1 MTGVSSATV
10 PPRTEASRLP
20 AGDLAMVTDRA
31 AASWQALR
39 GARVFVT
46 GGTGFFGTWLLESFA
61 HANATLG
68 LAAELVALTR
78 DPAGFRARAPHLADD
93 ASIQLVAGDVRD
105 FAFPTGAFTHV
116 VHGATAASAALNDAR
131 PLEMVS
137 TIVDGTRRV
146 LEFARECG
154 AQRVL
159 LVSSGAVYGAQ
170 PSALTHVPESYR
182 GGPDPLD
189 PGQAY
194 AEWKRLAELLGA
206 IEARQPGAPAVVSA
220 RCFAFVGPHLPLDAH
235 FAIGNFM
242 RDALAGGPIRLNGD
256 GSPYRSYLY
265 AADLAAWLWTL
276 LVQGQGGQAYNVGS
290 PRDLPL
296 WDVAQL
302 VARAAGDQV
311 AVQRARQPDPTV
323 APSRYVPDVSRAGSE
338 LGLREWTSLEDA
350 VARTLAWHRGPAA
363 FDPSESADRSP
374 A

>member
-1 MTGVSSATV
+1 VTIAPSVIAPRGATS
-10 PPRTEASRLP
+10 TRLP
-20 AGDLAMVTDRA
+20 AGDLALVADRA

-46 GGTGFFGTWLLESFA
+46 GGTGFFGSWLLESFA
-61 HANATLG
+61 HANAALALG
-68 LAAELVALTR
+68 AELVALTR
-78 DPAGFRARAPHLADD
+78 DPDGFRARAPHLADD
-93 ASIQLVAGDVRD
+93 ASIALVAGDVRD
-105 FAFPTGAFTHV
+105 FAAPGGAFTHV
-116 VHGATAASAALNDAR
+116 IHGATAASAALNEAR

-154 AQRVL
+154 ARRVL
-159 LVSSGAVYGAQ
+159 LVSSGAVYGTQ

-194 AEWKRLAELLGA
+194 AEGKRLAELLGA
-206 IEARQPGAPAVVSA
+206 IAARQAGAPAVVSA

-276 LVQGQGGQAYNVGS
+276 LVQGQGGRAYNVGS

-302 VARAAGDQV
+302 VARAAGAHVSV
-311 AVQRARQPDPTV
+311 ARAREPDPAA
-323 APSRYVPDVSRAGSE
+323 APSRYVPDVARAEAE
-338 LGLREWTSLEDA
+338 LGLREWTALEDA
-350 VARTLAWHRGPAA
+350 IARTLAWHRHSEETAA
-363 FDPSESADRSP
+363 
-374 A
+374 